1 MSTTS
6 RTIALARIG
15 IYNSARTINQNRFQH
30 VTPRF
35 VLSNGKAVK
44 WETSYVFDEN
54 INSVVAYGE
63 SEMKEIA
70 LNPSSI
76 MMMVV
81 TDTDGNIYQLNESE
95 VVAMNMGKVAQRIMH
110 ITEFDDSIQSLDEMR
125 EMLGLVEE

>member
-1 MSTTS
+1 
-6 RTIALARIG
+6 
-15 IYNSARTINQNRFQH
+15 
-30 VTPRF
+30 
-35 VLSNGKAVK
+35 
-44 WETSYVFDEN
+44 
-54 INSVVAYGE
+54 
-63 SEMKEIA
+63 MKEIA